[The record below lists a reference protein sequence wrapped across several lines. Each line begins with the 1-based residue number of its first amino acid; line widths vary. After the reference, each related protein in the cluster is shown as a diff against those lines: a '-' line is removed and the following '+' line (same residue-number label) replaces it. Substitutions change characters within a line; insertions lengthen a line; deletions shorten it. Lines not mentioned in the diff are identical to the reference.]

1 MAPPC
6 YKMPKTFMVICLYMA
21 LFNLVIMM
29 PISLL
34 VILPNSYHSGVMSSL
49 IIDSELKFNDSLLG
63 MAGEVPYEHCFFN
76 LTNGRDLFNSTL
88 TPAPKP
94 AFEEVCVT
102 ALLKVQNFDYKLNDD
117 ESEASYKSWSTLDMV
132 NIHDWRLEIVTIN
145 PNLMALL
152 GAFGSET
159 VLAAVQPALY
169 GALQMDTAGLKAD
182 GTGSL
187 NDGMFVRRTIRELL
201 KGYTTPITGQPA
213 LPAYVPNIY
222 LGYESVDELRVAI
235 QADTAV
241 GLMAAPGDAGRHFTK
256 TIKTGKGRPSEIGR
270 LAALKGHKNFSTV
283 PASDA
288 LWLFTDPGWD
298 VTGDMKSG
306 HETFVLDNLRLM
318 SGQEPLSPGDYPYL
332 AAAGM
337 SPIGQMPSFGS
348 SVQLLDE
355 VLMRTMTYEC
365 DNGCAGER
373 IHKAL
378 AVQKYSLADSTWE
391 LTSGGVKDELGA
403 CAVTVVGCDY
413 GMREP
418 YGFVAAARF
427 HTLPY
432 MGNSSR
438 RDLVSIRPY
447 GGGDELMHDS
457 ATMGKGASVWFEP
470 FTGALVQTDSNL
482 QQNTIVPKAL
492 FDGPLFGSVF
502 GPSSPLDPVF
512 IWPDTRKH
520 MRIEIGRAIS
530 QDLAGLGPNL
540 LYMLMLIGVI
550 IYVASGVDNLRQ
562 AFGCWQK
569 TKRMKVDTV
578 RVEAPGK
585 KAASEA

>member
-1 MAPPC
+1 MALPC
-6 YKMPKTFMVICLYMA
+6 YKMPKTFTIICLYMA

-29 PISLL
+29 PISLC
-34 VILPNSYHSGVMSSL
+34 VILPNSYHSGVMSTL
-49 IIDSELKFNDSLLG
+49 VVDSELKFNESLLG
-63 MAGEVPYEHCFFN
+63 IPAELPYEHCFFN

-94 AFEEVCVT
+94 TFEEVCVT
-102 ALLKVQNFDYKLNDD
+102 ALIKVQNFDYELNDD
-117 ESEASYKSWSTLDMV
+117 RSEASYKTWSTLDMV

-159 VLAAVQPALY
+159 ALAAVQPALY

-182 GTGSL
+182 GTGAF
-187 NDGMFVRRTIRELL
+187 NDGMFVRRTIREIV
-201 KGYTTPITGQPA
+201 KGYTTHITGQPA
-213 LPAYVPNIY
+213 LPAVVPNVY
-222 LGYESVDELRVAI
+222 LGYESVDELRAAI
-235 QADTAV
+235 QADTAL
-241 GLMAAPGDAGRHFTK
+241 GLMGAPGDGGRHFTK
-256 TIKTGKGRPSEIGR
+256 TVKTGKDRPSEIGR
-270 LAALKGHKNFSTV
+270 LTALKGHKDFSTV

-288 LWLFTDPGWD
+288 LWLFADPGWD
-298 VTGDMKSG
+298 VAGDMSSG

-318 SGQEPLSPGDYPYL
+318 SGQEPLSTSDYPYL
-332 AAAGM
+332 ATAGM

-348 SVQLLDE
+348 SVELLDE
-355 VLMRTMTYEC
+355 VLMRTLTYNC
-365 DNGCAGER
+365 DNDCAGKR

-378 AVQKYSLADSTWE
+378 AVQKYSLADTTWQ

-403 CAVTVVGCDY
+403 CAITAAGCDY

-418 YGFVAAARF
+418 HGFVAAAQF

-432 MGNSSR
+432 MGSSSR
-438 RDLVSIRPY
+438 RGLVSIVPF
-447 GGGDELMHDS
+447 GGGDELMYES

-470 FTGALVQTDSNL
+470 FSGALIQTDSNL

-502 GPSSPLDPVF
+502 SPSSPFDPFF

-520 MRIEIGRAIS
+520 VRIEVERAIS
-530 QDLAGLGPNL
+530 QDLAGMGPNL
-540 LYMLMLIGVI
+540 LYLLLLIGVI
-550 IYVASGVDNLRQ
+550 IYVLSGVDNLRQ

-569 TKRMKVDTV
+569 VKRMRADTV
-578 RVEAPGK
+578 HVEAAPK
-585 KAASEA
+585 KPEA